1 MLRVYDEFLEDETI
15 TSLSHQ
21 AYRLHMSALIYCSRN
36 LTDGVVTAKAVK
48 VLQAI
53 LGFPQRR
60 YILELVDAG
69 VWVAV
74 DGTDFRIRNYLEF
87 NPDAATVKRERAKA
101 RERMRKMRDKRAA
114 PEPAAGSPE
123 RAGERSPERY
133 GERYGAGGSLQYQ
146 SSPVHAF
153 GTALK
158 AVPADDEKTLEVRKL
173 LRHLK
178 DTDEGT
184 EGVLL
189 SYARRLPLSSVAKV
203 RESCETRRVG
213 AGYAVNALQSELAE
227 IAEQNGG

>member
-1 MLRVYDEFLEDETI
+1 MRVYDEFLEDETI
-15 TSLSHQ
+15 TNLSHQ

-53 LGFPQRR
+53 LGFQPRR

-87 NPDAATVKRERAKA
+87 NPDAATVKRERAQA
-101 RERMRKMRDKRAA
+101 RGRMRKLRAKRTDAA
-114 PEPAAGSPE
+114 TPDGDAE
-123 RAGERSPERY
+123 RSGERD
-133 GERYGAGGSLQYQ
+133 GERYGADGSLQYQ
-146 SSPVHAF
+146 SSPVLPF

-158 AVPADDEKTLEVRKL
+158 AVGVDEEIAREVQRL
-173 LRHLK
+173 M
-178 DTDEGT
+178 TVISNADEGT

-189 SYARRLPLSSVAKV
+189 SFARRLPLASVAKV
-203 RESCETRRVG
+203 RESCQSHRRVG

-227 IAEQNGG
+227 RNHG